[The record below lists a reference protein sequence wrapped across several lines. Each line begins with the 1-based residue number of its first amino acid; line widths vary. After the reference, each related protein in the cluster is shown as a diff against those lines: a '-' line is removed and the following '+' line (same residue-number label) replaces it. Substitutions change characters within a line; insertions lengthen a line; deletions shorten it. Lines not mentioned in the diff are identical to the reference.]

1 MAASIVEH
9 LPLIGSA
16 VESYLVRRYFAK
28 QFVVVRKYFLCKLV
42 AYIVF
47 VVESFN
53 VYLRAFLY
61 LNMYVAHVVLIT
73 VFDIFP
79 FKILYIRVVYRYY
92 KVTKNKHYH
101 SYYRRSIHVWH
112 QHSPK
117 AYTIAQ
123 YGYNFGVTSHLGC
136 KENDRYKH
144 KQVAKQI
151 DKAGYEIQVIL
162 KNNQLQRGVATK
174 EVVQLF
180 RYVENNYNDY
190 NQPNGGTEGFQKL
203 AQNVAVD

>member
-1 MAASIVEH
+1 V
-9 LPLIGSA
+9 
-16 VESYLVRRYFAK
+16 
-28 QFVVVRKYFLCKLV
+28 
-42 AYIVF
+42 
-47 VVESFN
+47 
-53 VYLRAFLY
+53 
-61 LNMYVAHVVLIT
+61 YVAHVVLIA
-73 VFDIFP
+73 VFDILP

-92 KVTKNKHYH
+92 KVAENKHYQRYDR
-101 SYYRRSIHVWH
+101 SSIHIWY

-117 AYTIAQ
+117 ADAVAK
-123 YGYNFGVTSHLGC
+123 YGYNLGVARHLGC
-136 KENDRYKH
+136 KKDNRYKH

-190 NQPNGGTEGFQKL
+190 NQPNGRTEGFQKL